1 MKRSTLVVAA
11 LALTAAGASTA
22 HAQSAAAAAA
32 SPVHFGLS
40 AGATLPM
47 SDAIKG
53 VDGEAGMSSK
63 TGYNLTGLLEWRTSM
78 VPFGLR
84 GELMYHDMRG
94 ETLSFSDPD
103 FGSVSARP
111 DVRLLAGTLNAIL
124 QSTAAMSVK
133 PYGIAGVGV
142 YNTRTKVS
150 GSGDFGGSVFSGS
163 SSQSGTNFG
172 LNGGLGVR
180 FGLSGLDTFVEARYH
195 YVFNKQTCDI
205 NSDDVCFDRDNTSFI
220 PVSFGIMF

>member
-1 MKRSTLVVAA
+1 MKRSTLVAAA

-22 HAQSAAAAAA
+22 HAQSAAAA

-40 AGATLPM
+40 AGATIPM

-84 GELMYHDMRG
+84 GEFMYHDMRG

-103 FGSVSARP
+103 FGS
-111 DVRLLAGTLNAIL
+111 
-124 QSTAAMSVK
+124 
-133 PYGIAGVGV
+133 
-142 YNTRTKVS
+142 
-150 GSGDFGGSVFSGS
+150 
-163 SSQSGTNFG
+163 
-172 LNGGLGVR
+172 
-180 FGLSGLDTFVEARYH
+180 
-195 YVFNKQTCDI
+195 
-205 NSDDVCFDRDNTSFI
+205 
-220 PVSFGIMF
+220 